1 MARISEQIIEQ
12 IRSTADIYEI
22 VSEYVQLKKRGRNF
36 FGLCPFH
43 DEKTPSFSINQQR
56 QIYKCFGCDAGGGT
70 INFIMEIERLEFID
84 AIQHLAD
91 RYKIELNI
99 ENMGGQSRDVRTQL
113 IDLHEKTSQIYQKN
127 LTTNEGNKIQAHL
140 EKRGITSKTIEK
152 FRLGY
157 SLKQSNSLLKQIRA
171 MGEKAEAMRQSG
183 LFIDTKQGYIDR
195 FRGRI
200 MFSIADASGKIIAF
214 AGRVFESDDPAK
226 YINSP
231 KTPIYNKSRILYGLH
246 ESKQAIREKKSVIV
260 AGRLKRHRSVT
271 NKFCYFLYWLT
282 ARALTG
288 HSICFGNFSAL
299 SPSAVAKIGKL
310 ETTPVHFAATIIA
323 SSLSYSIFRI
333 ERNKRYCSQS
343 KMTFVGLIKL
353 AFRSI
358 SLFRRRVFVRLTALS
373 VPGLILWADLL
384 YFQFFLDTLLPIANQ
399 KILLVFLSLLLFISI
414 LGFIFLGFFI
424 STIKSNKRIVE
435 NTKNVNILTSDPV
448 TTT

>member
-1 MARISEQIIEQ
+1 MTYKNDITIILPVYEDTSSTKLLAKDISGLSEFQARIVIIDDGS
-12 IRSTADIYEI
+12 R
-22 VSEYVQLKKRGRNF
+22 
-36 FGLCPFH
+36 LCPPQYE
-43 DEKTPSFSINQQR
+43 DFS
-56 QIYKCFGCDAGGGT
+56 D
-70 INFIMEIERLEFID
+70 
-84 AIQHLAD
+84 LA
-91 RYKIELNI
+91 LNI
-99 ENMGGQSRDVRTQL
+99 
-113 IDLHEKTSQIYQKN
+113 
-127 LTTNEGNKIQAHL
+127 
-140 EKRGITSKTIEK
+140 
-152 FRLGY
+152 
-157 SLKQSNSLLKQIRA
+157 
-171 MGEKAEAMRQSG
+171 
-183 LFIDTKQGYIDR
+183 
-195 FRGRI
+195 
-200 MFSIADASGKIIAF
+200 KIIRLKENCGHQVAISV
-214 AGRVFESDDPAK
+214 GLK
-226 YINSP
+226 YVAANFPNSP
-231 KTPIYNKSRILYGLH
+231 VIVMDADGEDPVKAIPYLYNCLG
-246 ESKQAIREKKSVIV
+246 EKKSVIV

-288 HSICFGNFSAL
+288 HSICFGNFAAL
-299 SPSAVAKIGKL
+299 SASAVAKIGKL

-424 STIKSNKRIVE
+424 STIKSNKLIIE
-435 NTKNVNILTSDPV
+435 NTENVNILTSGLV